1 MLFAL
6 TLALS
11 GVEGMP
17 LSQETPAG
25 GSLTVV
31 NAVPGAMV
39 HILRFAPE
47 VKDPPAF
54 AKLWSENDDV
64 QQEALAALP
73 DEQARFAPGR
83 IRDLAR
89 IGSPQVRAL
98 AGVKAA
104 KLGEAADPKP
114 VVRRAIADIEGVA
127 RFPKL
132 PAGVYHVYSTRPL
145 AVDFHRQDV
154 RIVVNEDV
162 TLDAAG
168 RPARPDVEPAG
179 AENAKAVI
187 RVSQNGKVLGELA
200 LAPGKPVDVGGVKL
214 ELLDP
219 VADAERVGEVRLV
232 HRLYGVFVKLD
243 PGFVAGPGEEIVI
256 VRDGKEVARSTVVRV
271 ASADETYPDGAIQLS
286 RDKIEIRKGDEVR
299 RPSK

>member
-1 MLFAL
+1 MMLMAML
-6 TLALS
+6 LAL
-11 GVEGMP
+11 
-17 LSQETPAG
+17 QEET

-39 HILRFAPE
+39 HVLRLPADL
-47 VKDPPAF
+47 KDPAAF
-54 AKLWSENDDV
+54 ARIWSENDDV
-64 QQEALAALP
+64 QQAALAAMP
-73 DEQARFAPGR
+73 DELARLAPGR

-89 IGSPQVRAL
+89 IGSPGVQAL
-98 AGVKAA
+98 A
-104 KLGEAADPKP
+104 KLKVEKMGAVEDPKP
-114 VVRRAIADIEGVA
+114 VVRRAIADIEGIA
-127 RFPKL
+127 RFTKL
-132 PAGVYHVYSTRPL
+132 APGTFHVYSTRPMS
-145 AVDFHRQDV
+145 VDFHRQDV
-154 RIVVNEDV
+154 KVDAKAET

-168 RPARPDVEPAG
+168 RPAKPAEGDAG

-187 RVSQNGKVLGELA
+187 RVSQGDKVLGEVA
-200 LAPGKPVDVGGVKL
+200 LASGRPATLGGLRL

-219 VADAERVGEVRLV
+219 LGDAERLGKVQLV

-286 RDKIEIRKGDEVR
+286 RDRIEIKKGDEIR
-299 RPSK
+299 RAK